1 MQPHDMYAPE
11 TPEALILMSENTTHP
26 VKKLRKTVWSA
37 LLLTAMCMALTP
49 LSVAGEVE
57 VLHHWTSGA
66 EAKSLQELKDAM
78 RRRGHQWKDFAVK
91 GGGGGNAMTQLKA
104 RVLAHDAPAA
114 ALIKGPA
121 IQEWAELQV
130 LTSLDAMA
138 SYDHWDK
145 KLPPVIAGQMQY
157 QGHYVAVPINV
168 HRVNW
173 LWANANVLKKVGI
186 TSMPHTMQA
195 FFQQAEKIQRAGFI
209 PVAHGGQP
217 WQDFTTFES
226 VALSAGSDFY
236 RNALVELNP
245 AVINSPEMRN
255 VLQAFRRIKALTDSE
270 APGRQWNAATR
281 MVITGQAA
289 FQFMGDWAKGEFLN
303 AGKKPDRDFYCAP
316 APGTRGTFSYNVD
329 SFAMF
334 KRKTASAEK
343 AQGYLA
349 YLIMGNDFQ
358 KNFNMRKGSI
368 PANLQVSMADFDNC
382 ARQSH
387 SDFRSSSADGTLL
400 PSIAHSMAVATAQ
413 EVAIRDIISAFWN
426 DDRMSADTAIAQMLE
441 AVRRQ
446 PQAAGKK

>member
-1 MQPHDMYAPE
+1 MLQNTLH
-11 TPEALILMSENTTHP
+11 LIQSLWKNSLP
-26 VKKLRKTVWSA
+26 A
-37 LLLTAMCMALTP
+37 LLLTALCTT
-49 LSVAGEVE
+49 SVPVSMAGEVE
-57 VLHHWTSGA
+57 VLHFWTSGG

-78 RRRGHQWKDFAVK
+78 HKRGHRWKDFAVK
-91 GGGGGNAMTQLKA
+91 GGGGGNAMEQLKA

-121 IQEWAELQV
+121 IQEWADLKV
-130 LTSLDAMA
+130 LTNLDAMA

-145 KLPPVIAGQMQY
+145 KLPAVIAEQMKHR
-157 QGHYVAVPINV
+157 GHYVAVPINV

-173 LWANANVLKKVGI
+173 LWGNADVLRKAGI
-186 TSMPHTMQA
+186 NTMPKTMQE
-195 FFQQAEKIQRAGFI
+195 FFQQAEKIQKAGFV

-226 VALSAGSDFY
+226 VALSIGPGFY
-236 RNALVELNP
+236 REALVELNP
-245 AVINSPEMRN
+245 AKINSYEMRSA
-255 VLQAFRRIKALTDSE
+255 LKTFRKIKALTDAD
-270 APGRQWNAATR
+270 APGRDWNAATNL
-281 MVITGQAA
+281 VITGQTA
-289 FQFMGDWAKGEFLN
+289 FQFMGDWAKSEFVN
-303 AGKKPDRDFYCAP
+303 AGKKPGKDFFCAP
-316 APGTRGTFSYNVD
+316 APGTRGAFSYIVD

-368 PANLQVSMADFDNC
+368 PANLEVSMTDFDSC
-382 ARQSH
+382 AKQSH
-387 SDFRSSSADGTLL
+387 NDFRKTSSSGTLL

-413 EVAIRDIISAFWN
+413 EVAVRDIISAFWN
-426 DDRMSADTAIAQMLE
+426 DDRMSVDTVIAQMLE